1 MSDDTKAILRA
12 FIVENFLFGDESQPL
27 TADTSLIDS
36 DYVDSTGILELVSYL
51 EERFGIKVADTDI
64 IPANLDSLARITAF
78 VERKQAD

>member
-78 VERKQAD
+78 VERKQAG

>member
-1 MSDDTKAILRA
+1 MLDDTKAILRA

-27 TADTSLIDS
+27 EADTSLIDN

-78 VERKQAD
+78 VERKQAG

>member
-12 FIVENFLFGDESQPL
+12 FIVDNFLFGDESQPL

-78 VERKQAD
+78 VERKQAG